1 MAERQLPKL
10 NVAGSIPVSRSKPFA
25 PSTRANKKAA
35 LLSAAFLPLPLTFD
49 YFELPTCAVCT
60 FCSLGSV

>member
-25 PSTRANKKAA
+25 HIPRTHKKAA
-35 LLSAAFLPLPLTFD
+35 LSSAAFLLLLLSS
-49 YFELPTCAVCT
+49 YFLLPTSAVCT